1 MLPPHSQIS
10 RAPPTVRGT
19 SVCSHH
25 RPVLSGQTPASSLRR
40 QDAHMD
46 NPSKNEAKTSN
57 VSHRRGLGARWVRPH
72 PTPALDTLSALNT
85 SPRRPVDRRAH
96 LQGPQGLSTRQVSA
110 HSPGKTLSATF
121 TSDAP
126 PEMAAFPPRP
136 WAPDSCC
143 VHCPASPDPRAPDSE
158 PPSLPAPPLPSP
170 QPP

>member
-1 MLPPHSQIS
+1 MS
-10 RAPPTVRGT
+10 AAFT
-19 SVCSHH
+19 
-25 RPVLSGQTPASSLRR
+25 PVLSGQTPASSLRR

-57 VSHRRGLGARWVRPH
+57 VSHWRGLGARWVRPH
-72 PTPALDTLSALNT
+72 PTPALDTLSAPNT
-85 SPRRPVDRRAH
+85 SPLCPVDLRAH

-143 VHCPASPDPRAPDSE
+143 VHRPASPDARAPDSE